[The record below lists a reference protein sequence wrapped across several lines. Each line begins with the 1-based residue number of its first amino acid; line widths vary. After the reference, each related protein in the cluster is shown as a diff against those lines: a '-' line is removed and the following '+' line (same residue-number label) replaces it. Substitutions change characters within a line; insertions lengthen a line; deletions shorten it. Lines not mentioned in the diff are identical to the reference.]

1 MPQTTKS
8 SGHLAALRFTQWWA
22 SRRPA
27 PLESNGALPAAHG
40 PSSPAMGCVDGPRKH
55 LVAAILI
62 ALSRLNERVL
72 CRRRP
77 K

>member
-1 MPQTTKS
+1 MPQATKS

-40 PSSPAMGCVDGPRKH
+40 PSSPAM
-55 LVAAILI
+55 VAAILI